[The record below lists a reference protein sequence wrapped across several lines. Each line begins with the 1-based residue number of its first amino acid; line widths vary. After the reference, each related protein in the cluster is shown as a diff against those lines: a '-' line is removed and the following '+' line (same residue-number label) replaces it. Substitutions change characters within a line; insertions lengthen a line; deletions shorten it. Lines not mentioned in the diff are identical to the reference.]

1 MDEQQQI
8 EAGIAALQAQR
19 AVLGDAVVEAA
30 VAPLR
35 ARLRELHSPSGARAG
50 SRQTLRH
57 VSVLFLDVVGS
68 TSLASVIDPEDVHEL
83 MDSTLAA
90 CTEVVC
96 AHGGTVLQY
105 AGDSV
110 LAAFGTPQAR
120 EDDTECAVRCGLALL
135 PLGRALG
142 ERALREHNHGG
153 CDVRVGIHTGPVLLG
168 GGVDA
173 EGTIRGVTVNLAARM
188 EQSAPPGHLRISQA
202 TWSQVRGAFDMEEQ
216 PPLMVKGS
224 TEPLRTW
231 LVQAVRP
238 RSFRAATRGID
249 GLETPMVGRD
259 AELQKLRSTF
269 ERVVVG
275 RERQAVTLLADAGLG
290 KSRLLIELQHSLDAS
305 GHDFWLLQCRAQAG
319 AQLQPYGVL
328 RDLLAWRLQI
338 ADSDSAEVARSKL
351 VEGLRPW
358 LAPVVTPDGPAD
370 ALLQAQALGQ
380 LLGMDFSADP
390 ALAEVA
396 VRPRRLRDLAL
407 DAFAAW
413 LRALAASDDI
423 PVLMFV
429 DDLQWADDASLDA
442 LQELQA
448 RPRLPLLLVCSAR
461 PTLLD
466 RRPAWGEGWERHERI
481 VLGELAGPDQAA
493 LTRALLGR
501 LGAAPAELL
510 SLIERH
516 AAGNPFYAEELV
528 KMFIDEGVI
537 EVGADGWQFH
547 AARLR
552 PDHLPGTLTGVLQAR
567 LDALAGDERHALQL
581 ASVVGPV
588 FWDSAL
594 AALDADAP
602 DRLDLLRRRALV
614 HARPGSSFEGAA
626 EQAFQHHLL
635 HQVTYETVLKAERQ
649 AGHACAAAWLAE
661 RAGTR
666 SDELLGVIAA
676 HYERAGQPA
685 LAFDWYERAAKAA
698 LARYAQTAVIAN
710 VERALALPPPED
722 QRRVLRLLR
731 PMTVAA
737 DVLGLRELQAETLA
751 RRRAMAERLGDD
763 EALAAALSGAALLA
777 DRMGDREG
785 AGALAQEGLVLAERI
800 GKAADAAVCWGELA
814 WLSIQRGEI
823 EQALQQTEH
832 GLAWARRAR
841 DADPAQA
848 MYEMQLLAVLAFALG
863 ADQRIEQQRDV
874 LLQTLAL
881 AQARNEMRV
890 LCSAH
895 MGLADA
901 ALALADE
908 AAARHHVQALADIAQ
923 LTGEV
928 VHQGGAHRMSAL
940 IDLAVGL
947 PQSALVRARESHVL
961 YAGTGARDYIVSAL
975 VAQGLAQL
983 QMAQPE
989 AALKVLRAALVV
1001 AQRLGDVAYTK
1012 VCRVLRARAHT
1023 LRDDAAAAMAEIA
1036 AAGALDEANALGH
1049 STLALYARVALWQ
1062 ACARLATLQAA
1073 VPEGEGAAAMARH
1086 QLRLAA
1092 ATLKRHTDR
1101 LQDPEVRQRV
1111 LQLPLHWQ
1119 IAEGCEAAGLPGF

>member
-1 MDEQQQI
+1 
-8 EAGIAALQAQR
+8 
-19 AVLGDAVVEAA
+19 
-30 VAPLR
+30 
-35 ARLRELHSPSGARAG
+35 
-50 SRQTLRH
+50 
-57 VSVLFLDVVGS
+57 
-68 TSLASVIDPEDVHEL
+68 
-83 MDSTLAA
+83 
-90 CTEVVC
+90 
-96 AHGGTVLQY
+96 
-105 AGDSV
+105 
-110 LAAFGTPQAR
+110 
-120 EDDTECAVRCGLALL
+120 
-135 PLGRALG
+135 
-142 ERALREHNHGG
+142 
-153 CDVRVGIHTGPVLLG
+153 
-168 GGVDA
+168 
-173 EGTIRGVTVNLAARM
+173 
-188 EQSAPPGHLRISQA
+188 
-202 TWSQVRGAFDMEEQ
+202 
-216 PPLMVKGS
+216 
-224 TEPLRTW
+224 
-231 LVQAVRP
+231 
-238 RSFRAATRGID
+238 
-249 GLETPMVGRD
+249 
-259 AELQKLRSTF
+259 
-269 ERVVVG
+269 
-275 RERQAVTLLADAGLG
+275 
-290 KSRLLIELQHSLDAS
+290 
-305 GHDFWLLQCRAQAG
+305 
-319 AQLQPYGVL
+319 
-328 RDLLAWRLQI
+328 
-338 ADSDSAEVARSKL
+338 
-351 VEGLRPW
+351 
-358 LAPVVTPDGPAD
+358 
-370 ALLQAQALGQ
+370 
-380 LLGMDFSADP
+380 
-390 ALAEVA
+390 
-396 VRPRRLRDLAL
+396 
-407 DAFAAW
+407 
-413 LRALAASDDI
+413 
-423 PVLMFV
+423 
-429 DDLQWADDASLDA
+429 
-442 LQELQA
+442 
-448 RPRLPLLLVCSAR
+448 
-461 PTLLD
+461 
-466 RRPAWGEGWERHERI
+466 
-481 VLGELAGPDQAA
+481 
-493 LTRALLGR
+493 
-501 LGAAPAELL
+501 
-510 SLIERH
+510 
-516 AAGNPFYAEELV
+516 
-528 KMFIDEGVI
+528 
-537 EVGADGWQFH
+537 
-547 AARLR
+547 
-552 PDHLPGTLTGVLQAR
+552 
-567 LDALAGDERHALQL
+567 
-581 ASVVGPV
+581 
-588 FWDSAL
+588 
-594 AALDADAP
+594 
-602 DRLDLLRRRALV
+602 
-614 HARPGSSFEGAA
+614 
-626 EQAFQHHLL
+626 
-635 HQVTYETVLKAERQ
+635 
-649 AGHACAAAWLAE
+649 
-661 RAGTR
+661 
-666 SDELLGVIAA
+666 
-676 HYERAGQPA
+676 
-685 LAFDWYERAAKAA
+685 
-698 LARYAQTAVIAN
+698 
-710 VERALALPPPED
+710 
-722 QRRVLRLLR
+722 
-731 PMTVAA
+731 MTVAA

-961 YAGTGARDYIVSAL
+961 YAGTGSRDYIVSAL

-1012 VCRVLRARAHT
+1012 VCCVLRARAHT